1 MQSLCLPR
9 GYKGFSIIW
18 EIPMSE
24 TKTIETRVPGFWSS
38 LREAVMGTS
47 QDFTE
52 GAIERAIV
60 LLAVPMV
67 LEMCMES
74 TFGVVDVFWVAHLGA
89 DAIATVGLTETC
101 LMILFCIA
109 LGLSMGATAM
119 VARRIG
125 EKDEDAAGVVAVQAV
140 VVGLVVSTITAV
152 LGYIFASDLLRVMGG
167 TENVVKI
174 GSGYTRMIFAGSA
187 TIFLLFLINAV
198 FRGAGD
204 AATAMRVLWLANI
217 VNICLNPCLIFGL
230 GPFPHLGVTGSAV
243 GTTIGRGIGVAFQLW
258 ILLSGRGRLV
268 VRRSHWRLNL
278 GVMVRLVRLSMN
290 AIFQYFVQMA
300 SWIAVVRIIA
310 TFGSAAAAANTLAI
324 KIIVFAI
331 LPSWGMSNAAAT
343 LVGQNLGAGKPE
355 RAELAVWRTG
365 FYNMLFLGSV
375 GLVFIA
381 FAERIIGWFTGDPAV
396 FPIAVS
402 GLRLLSYGYV
412 SYAYGM
418 VITAAFNGAGDTFT
432 PTVLNLVCFWACQIP
447 VAWLLAFHTSLG
459 PRGVFIAVVISDS
472 LLALLGILC
481 FRRGTWKKTVV

>member
-1 MQSLCLPR
+1 MKHSHQVADAP
-9 GYKGFSIIW
+9 
-18 EIPMSE
+18 
-24 TKTIETRVPGFWSS
+24 VPGFWSS
-38 LREAVMGTS
+38 LREAIVGTR

-52 GAIERAIV
+52 GSIGRAIV

-74 TFGVVDVFWVAHLGA
+74 LFGVVDVFWVAHLGA
-89 DAIATVGLTETC
+89 DAIATVGLTETA
-101 LMILFCIA
+101 LTLLFVIA
-109 LGLSMGATAM
+109 LGLGMGATAL

-125 EKDEDAAGVVAVQAV
+125 EKDEGAAAVVAVQAIA
-140 VVGLVVSTITAV
+140 VGLLVSAVTAIV
-152 LGYIFASDLLRVMGG
+152 GYSYAPDLLRLMGG
-167 TENVVKI
+167 SENVVRI
-174 GSGYTRMIFAGSA
+174 GTGYTRMILAGSA

-204 AATAMRVLWLANI
+204 AATAMRALWLANI

-268 VRRSHWRLNL
+268 VRSSHWRLNL
-278 GVMVRLVRLSMN
+278 GVMLRLVRLSMN

-324 KIIVFAI
+324 KIVIFAI

-355 RAELAVWRTG
+355 RAERSVWLTG

-381 FAERIIGWFTGDPAV
+381 SAERIIGWFTTDPTV
-396 FPIAVS
+396 VPIAVS

-418 VITAAFNGAGDTFT
+418 VVTAAFNGAGDTTT
-432 PTVLNLVCFWACQIP
+432 PTLLNLICFWVFQIP
-447 VAWLLAFHTSLG
+447 IAWLLAFHTSLG
-459 PRGVFIAVVISDS
+459 PRGVFVAVVIGDS
-472 LLALLGILC
+472 LLALLAILC
-481 FRRGTWKKTVV
+481 FRRGKWKKTVV